1 MLKEYA
7 YAKINLALEVMDVK
21 DGYHMVNNLMV
32 PISLYDE
39 LIFEKS
45 DKIELIN
52 NEFSDNIIIKAAKL
66 FFEYTKINKGVK
78 ITLNKNIPSA
88 AGLAGGSSD
97 AAATLRGLN
106 RLFEANL
113 TKNELIDLSAKLGSD
128 VGFFILN
135 KPALCTGRGEIVN
148 PINSGLSKIDLLLLK
163 VDSGLST
170 KEVYKN
176 YEWDKVSK
184 NIQIDNLIKG
194 INNNDI
200 NLIRNNIFN
209 DLKNTSLSLNNEM
222 NDLYQLLKNNGL
234 NPYVS
239 GSGPTI
245 YLFNPTKEEINKAK
259 SLVNNIFNYE
269 CHILSNDEINS
280 YITEIGNP
288 RCPSGYLG
296 EEMLDRMNDSHSD
309 LTNWGLSFVDFKKTD
324 IVLDIGCGGGKTINT
339 IANLADMVYGID
351 YSEIS
356 VSKSIKLN
364 KEYIDSGKVNVLLAN
379 VEKMP
384 FKDKAF
390 DKIITVESFYFWPDH
405 LNNLKEVK
413 RILKDDGKFILI
425 ADLYD
430 NGNLNEKEKKA
441 VSQYN
446 LFNPTIDVFKDIFDK
461 AGFNIDI
468 YLKENTKY
476 ITIIGNKK

>member
-39 LIFEKS
+39 LLFEKS
-45 DKIELIN
+45 DEIELIN
-52 NEFSDNIIIKAAKL
+52 NEFKDNIIIKAAKL
-66 FFEYTKINKGVK
+66 FFEYTKINNGVK
-78 ITLNKNIPSA
+78 IILNKNIPSA

-106 RLFEANL
+106 RLYNTNL
-113 TKNELIDLSAKLGSD
+113 TKNELIDLSAHLGSD

-148 PINSGLSKIDLLLLK
+148 PINSNLSKIDLLLLK
-163 VDSGLST
+163 VDKGLST

-176 YEWDKVSK
+176 YEWDKISK
-184 NIQIDNLIKG
+184 ESNINNLILG

-200 NLIRNNIFN
+200 NLIKDNIFN
-209 DLKNTSLSLNNEM
+209 DLKNTSLSLNDDM
-222 NDLYQLLKNNGL
+222 NDLYQLLINNGL

-259 SLVNNIFNYE
+259 SLVNNIFVNE
-269 CHILSNDEINS
+269 CHILGNDEINS

-288 RCPSGYLG
+288 RCPNGYLG
-296 EEMLDRMNDSHSD
+296 EEMLDRMNDSHFV
-309 LTNWGLSFVDFKKTD
+309 LTNWGLSFVNFNKTD
-324 IVLDIGCGGGKTINT
+324 IVLDIGCGGGMTINT
-339 IANLADMVYGID
+339 ILKSADMVYGID
-351 YSEIS
+351 YSETS
-356 VSKSIKLN
+356 VNKSIEFN
-364 KEYIDSGKVNVLLAN
+364 KEYVDSGRANILLAN

-390 DKIITVESFYFWPDH
+390 DKIVTVESFYFWPNHVD
-405 LNNLKEVK
+405 NLKEVR
-413 RILKDDGKFILI
+413 RILKDNGKFVLI

-430 NGNLNEKEKKA
+430 NGNLNEREKNA

-446 LFNPTIDVFKDIFDK
+446 LFNPTIAVFKDIFDK

-468 YLKENTKY
+468 KLKENTKF
-476 ITIIGNKK
+476 IAIIANKK

>member
-39 LIFEKS
+39 LLFEKS
-45 DKIELIN
+45 DEIELIN
-52 NEFSDNIIIKAAKL
+52 NEFKDNIIIKAAKL
-66 FFEYTKINKGVK
+66 FFEYTKINNGVK

-106 RLFEANL
+106 RLYNTNL
-113 TKNELIDLSAKLGSD
+113 TKNELIDLSAQLGSD

-148 PINSGLSKIDLLLLK
+148 PINSNLSKIDLLLLK
-163 VDSGLST
+163 VDKGLST

-176 YEWDKVSK
+176 YEWDKISK
-184 NIQIDNLIKG
+184 ESNINNLILG

-200 NLIRNNIFN
+200 NLIKDNIFN
-209 DLKNTSLSLNNEM
+209 DLKNTSLSLNSDM
-222 NDLYQLLKNNGL
+222 NDLYQLLINNGL
-234 NPYVS
+234 DPYVS

-259 SLVNNIFNYE
+259 SLVNNIFVNE
-269 CHILSNDEINS
+269 CHILGNDEINS

-288 RCPSGYLG
+288 RCPNGYLG
-296 EEMLDRMNDSHSD
+296 EEMLDRMNDSHFV
-309 LTNWGLSFVDFKKTD
+309 LTNWGLSFVNFNKTD
-324 IVLDIGCGGGKTINT
+324 IVLDIGCGGGMTINT
-339 IANLADMVYGID
+339 ILKSADMVYGID
-351 YSEIS
+351 YSETS
-356 VSKSIKLN
+356 VNKSIEFN
-364 KEYIDSGKVNVLLAN
+364 KEYVDSGRANILLVN

-390 DKIITVESFYFWPDH
+390 DKIVTVESFYFWPDH
-405 LNNLKEVK
+405 LNNLKEVR
-413 RILKDDGKFILI
+413 RILKDNGEFVLI

-430 NGNLNEKEKKA
+430 NGNLNEREKKA

-446 LFNPTIDVFKDIFDK
+446 LFNPTIAVFKDIFDK

-468 YLKENTKY
+468 KLLKNTKW
-476 ITIIGNKK
+476 IAIVGEKK

>member
-39 LIFEKS
+39 LLFEES

-52 NEFSDNIIIKAAKL
+52 NEFKDNIIIKAAKL
-66 FFEYTKINKGVK
+66 FFEYTKINNGVK

-106 RLFEANL
+106 RLYNTNL
-113 TKNELIDLSAKLGSD
+113 SKNELIDLSAQLGSD

-148 PINSGLSKIDLLLLK
+148 PMNSSLSKIDLLLLK
-163 VDSGLST
+163 VDKGLST

-176 YEWDKVSK
+176 YEWDKISK
-184 NIQIDNLIKG
+184 ESNINNLILG

-200 NLIRNNIFN
+200 NLIKDNIFN
-209 DLKNTSLSLNNEM
+209 DLKNTSLSLNDDM

-259 SLVNNIFNYE
+259 SLVNNIFVNE
-269 CHILSNDEINS
+269 CHILGNDEINS

-288 RCPSGYLG
+288 RCPNGYLG
-296 EEMLDRMNDSHSD
+296 EEMLDRMNDSHSV
-309 LTNWGLSFVDFKKTD
+309 LTNWGLSFVNFNKTD
-324 IVLDIGCGGGKTINT
+324 IVLDIGCGGGMTINT
-339 IANLADMVYGID
+339 ILKSADMVYGID
-351 YSEIS
+351 YSETS
-356 VSKSIKLN
+356 VNKSIEFN
-364 KEYIDSGKVNVLLAN
+364 KEYVDSGRANILLAN

-384 FKDKAF
+384 FRDKAF
-390 DKIITVESFYFWPDH
+390 DKIVTVESFYFWPDH

-413 RILKDDGKFILI
+413 RILKDNGEFVLI

-430 NGNLNEKEKKA
+430 NGNLNENEKKA

-446 LFNPTIDVFKDIFDK
+446 LFNPTIAVFKDIFDK

-468 YLKENTKY
+468 KLKENTKF
-476 ITIIGNKK
+476 IAIIANKK